1 MRQRDGATAVTWA
14 QKALIIAPDSVDAH
28 YLLGRASLE
37 TGDLDA
43 AIRELELAA
52 KLSPASPEIHFNLAK
67 AYAKAKMPEKAQHER
82 DLFQEL
88 NEAQKPRAAGTAAK

>member
-1 MRQRDGATAVTWA
+1 
-14 QKALIIAPDSVDAH
+14 
-28 YLLGRASLE
+28 LGRASLE

-67 AYAKAKMPEKAQHER
+67 AYTRAKMPEKAQRER
-82 DLFQEL
+82 DIFSGL
-88 NEAQKPRAAGTAAK
+88 NEAQKPKASSPGGQVTSQGQFP